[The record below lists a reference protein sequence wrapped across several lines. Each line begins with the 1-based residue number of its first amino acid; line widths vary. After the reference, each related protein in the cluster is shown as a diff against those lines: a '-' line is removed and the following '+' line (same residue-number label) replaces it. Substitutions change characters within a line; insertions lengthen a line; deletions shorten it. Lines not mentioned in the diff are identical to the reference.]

1 MKKFLYIFEFSDD
14 PKDLYSNDT
23 LWNVVRDKIS
33 EKLSSDEKVQFKSV
47 HGVCRT
53 YSGKGFSTKRLVN
66 FIWMHL
72 SAVFEMLVFRPD
84 FVFVRTT
91 PPLIQITYLI
101 LGKIFRAKVYVW
113 LMDYHPVFGLR
124 MSAEKS
130 FKHKIWALF
139 DKLDRFALKYAEAV
153 VCLDYAMES
162 LVRKR
167 CKSARTFVC
176 PTFTIGRSEFF
187 DLSKICG
194 NVASL
199 SFLYSGNL
207 GEAHNTEVL
216 ENLMRLLSEKARVA
230 LSYCGNSEDASS
242 RFEAVCKSAGA
253 EFKRFPRVENYGSL
267 GRFYKENGFDYGI
280 VLMDDRLAGVLS
292 PSKFSGYLSFGLPI
306 LNIGPSGTN
315 ADYACSNFEAG
326 VSLKDMSGIYGVVEL
341 LLNAGTQPRFAKNA
355 RKTLEYF
362 GEGAADKLAVFFVEE
377 IRKNS

>member
-1 MKKFLYIFEFSDD
+1 MKKFLYVFEFSDD
-14 PKDLYSNDT
+14 PKDLLPSDT
-23 LWNVVRDKIS
+23 LWNAVRDKIS
-33 EKLSSDEKVQFKSV
+33 EKLLSEKKVQFKSV
-47 HGVCRT
+47 HGVFRT
-53 YSGKGFSTKRLVN
+53 YRGKGFSTKRVVN

-72 SAVFEMLVFRPD
+72 FSVFEMITFRPD

-124 MSAEKS
+124 TSAEKS
-130 FKHKIWALF
+130 FKHKIWAFF

-162 LVRKR
+162 LVRER
-167 CKSARTFVC
+167 CKNARTFVC
-176 PTFTIGRSEFF
+176 PTFSGGDSEFL

-199 SFLYSGNL
+199 SLLYSGNL
-207 GEAHNTEVL
+207 GKAHKTQVL
-216 ENLMRLLSEKARVA
+216 ENLMRLLSKKTRVV

-242 RFEAVCKSAGA
+242 LFEAVCKSAGA
-253 EFKRFPRVENYGSL
+253 EFKRFPRVENYALL

-315 ADYACSNFEAG
+315 ADYACSNFKAG
-326 VSLKDMSGIYGVVEL
+326 VSLNAVSEIYGVAEL
-341 LLNAGTQPRFAKNA
+341 LLNAETQPRLAKNA

-362 GEGAADKLAVFFVEE
+362 GEGAVDKLASFFVEE
-377 IRKNS
+377 IGKSS